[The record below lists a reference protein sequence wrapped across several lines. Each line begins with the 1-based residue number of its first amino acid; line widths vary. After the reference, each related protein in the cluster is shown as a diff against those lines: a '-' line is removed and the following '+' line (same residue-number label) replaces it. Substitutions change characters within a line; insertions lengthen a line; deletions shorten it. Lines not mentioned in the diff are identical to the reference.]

1 MSDYQV
7 RKDIDRFKG
16 FLDILEERLGLNHEL
31 TDEDIEGL
39 FNKYYDTGQ
48 IDSMMATK
56 IDTTDLFDKIYP
68 IGSIYICADSTFD
81 PSEVFGGTWEQVKD
95 RFLLARGDTYPLPDE
110 HGGDMLTGGE
120 AEHILTEDEMPS
132 HTHEQEEHYH
142 KMYGQYR
149 SGSGS
154 QSAMANS
161 GSNNSAVDRYTDSR
175 VAVNKNTGGGQAH
188 NNMPP
193 YLVVNVWQRTA

>member
-68 IGSIYICADSTFD
+68 IGSIYISADSTFD

-120 AEHILTEDEMPS
+120 ATHILTIDEMPS
-132 HTHEQEEHYH
+132 HNHDI
-142 KMYGQYR
+142 YR
-149 SGSGS
+149 SGDDSYGNYS
-154 QSAMANS
+154 FRQT
-161 GSNNSAVDRYTDSR
+161 GYQTTTINNNQILS
-175 VAVNKNTGGGQAH
+175 TGGGLAH

-193 YLVVNVWQRTA
+193 YLVVSIWQRTE